1 MKIWKRIVGLLVVL
15 ILFGAT
21 ISPAMANDKDSKD
34 KGKEIHENLKVVSS
48 QVRRHVMRELPNDLS
63 KIRGKPMSEDIKM
76 LDIMNPKSPLYFR
89 NPKSPYYYWGIPLR
103 NGSFY
108 IPYLNKIVKFQKKS
122 CISEMETGSEYKC
135 ESSKEE
141 SKGNNVTIKEK
152 KICPICINTPSSLP
166 KQTPNPGEGFGTYIK
181 EEYWENIEA
190 IYALHEVRTELEV
203 PVGSTL
209 YAPAL
214 NAPNHS
220 PYEVVTAY
228 WKAEGMSQTAKAL
241 GIWNHS
247 KGFWDKLIPI
257 NSDFLSKYVWEY
269 PEGKFY
275 EVLIGGC
282 TV

>member
-1 MKIWKRIVGLLVVL
+1 M
-15 ILFGAT
+15 
-21 ISPAMANDKDSKD
+21 
-34 KGKEIHENLKVVSS
+34 
-48 QVRRHVMRELPNDLS
+48 
-63 KIRGKPMSEDIKM
+63 
-76 LDIMNPKSPLYFR
+76 
-89 NPKSPYYYWGIPLR
+89 
-103 NGSFY
+103 
-108 IPYLNKIVKFQKKS
+108 
-122 CISEMETGSEYKC
+122 
-135 ESSKEE
+135 
-141 SKGNNVTIKEK
+141 
-152 KICPICINTPSSLP
+152 
-166 KQTPNPGEGFGTYIK
+166 
-181 EEYWENIEA
+181 
-190 IYALHEVRTELEV
+190 HEVRTELEV